1 MPEARPP
8 ITARQREVLDIVVA
22 SINEHGYPPTL
33 REIGLRMG
41 IRSTNGVNDHLKALE
56 KKGYLI
62 RKDLTSRSI
71 RVVDLEQVAAD
82 PGLGGYEVATTDADD
97 VRPGDR
103 VFVRA
108 SEPAELGDLVLYK
121 TSDGAHCTRRG
132 DLKVGFIG
140 RVVGLYRVIEREREC
155 SGAGAGS

>member
-121 TSDGAHCTRRG
+121 TSDGVHCTRRRG
-132 DLKVGFIG
+132 LKVGFIG
-140 RVVGLYRVIEREREC
+140 RVVGLYRALERDRCIQSVE
-155 SGAGAGS
+155 